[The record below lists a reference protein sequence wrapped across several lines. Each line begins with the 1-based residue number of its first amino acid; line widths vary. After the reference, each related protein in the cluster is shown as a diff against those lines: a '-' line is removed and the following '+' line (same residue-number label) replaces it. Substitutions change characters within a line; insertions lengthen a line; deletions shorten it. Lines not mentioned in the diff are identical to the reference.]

1 VQSLVFNRLR
11 KGRQLGTGNALFGLS
26 VEKSTHQNMKKI
38 EAIIKPFKLE
48 EVKEA
53 LTEAGVHGMT
63 VSEVKGF
70 GRQKGHTEIY
80 RGSEYT
86 VDFLPKVKIEIVT
99 DDEDAAGVVDT
110 IVKAASTGKIGDGKV
125 FVSNIEN
132 AVRIRTGEK
141 DSEAINVS
149 AE

>member
-1 VQSLVFNRLR
+1 MLSLATEAPEFP
-11 KGRQLGTGNALFGLS
+11 
-26 VEKSTHQNMKKI
+26 KSSDNNMKKI

-86 VDFLPKVKIEIVT
+86 VDFLPKVKLEIVVE
-99 DDEDAAGVVDT
+99 DDDVAKTVDT
-110 IVKAASTGKIGDGKV
+110 IVKAASTNKIGDGKV
-125 FVSNIEN
+125 FVSPIEE
-132 AVRIRTGEK
+132 AVRIRTGERG
-141 DSEAINVS
+141 DDAIAVS